1 MLNDDDEEWR
11 FRGDDQGLIR
21 VVGHSNRR
29 TKAAITNAIRDFA
42 HLGIKISSFYPDNC
56 EDNP

>member
-1 MLNDDDEEWR
+1 MTFQGGDD
-11 FRGDDQGLIR
+11 GDDQGFIR

-29 TKAAITNAIRDFA
+29 TKATITNATRDFA
-42 HLGIKISSFYPDNC
+42 HLGITISSFYPDNC